1 MAVETV
7 MASTRAFTRQES
19 ASMMGEE
26 EMRENGV
33 MARNREGLINKKLLI
48 TSHHGTP
55 EADSGGGCT
64 RLQGHGI
71 Q

>member
-1 MAVETV
+1 
-7 MASTRAFTRQES
+7 
-19 ASMMGEE
+19 MMGEE